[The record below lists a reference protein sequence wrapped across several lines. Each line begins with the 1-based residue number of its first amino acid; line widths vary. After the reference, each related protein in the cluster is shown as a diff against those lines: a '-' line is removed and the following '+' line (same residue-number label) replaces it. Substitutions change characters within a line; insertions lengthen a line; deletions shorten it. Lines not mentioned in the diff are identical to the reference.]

1 MRINKYIAEAGVCSR
16 RAADKLIADGAVK
29 INGRVCRELG
39 KDINIYNDSVTV
51 NGVRAVLPSEYT
63 YIMFNK
69 PKGCVTTA
77 SDDKGRKTIFDYINI
92 DKRLFSVGRLDYD
105 TEGLLLLTDDGEL
118 AYKLTHP
125 SHEIDKTYH
134 LSVEGEVKEG
144 DLAVL
149 RKGVEIDGVK
159 TKPCRIK
166 FLEFSDGL
174 SKIEITIHEG
184 RNRQIRKM
192 FESKGYNIVFLRRIS
207 VGNLRLGGLG
217 RCMHRPLRDDE
228 ILYLK
233 KL

>member
-16 RAADKLIADGAVK
+16 RAADKLITDGAVK
-29 INGRVCRELG
+29 VNGRVCRELG
-39 KDINIYNDSVTV
+39 KDINIYNDSVSV
-51 NGVRAVLPSEYT
+51 NGVRAVLPTEYT

-77 SDDKGRKTIFDYINI
+77 SDDRGRKTIFDYIDI

-105 TEGLLLLTDDGEL
+105 TEGLLLLTDDGDL

-159 TKPCRIK
+159 TKPCKIK